1 MAGPVD
7 PEHRPSRAP
16 GDAPPDVFAA
26 VRGRML
32 VHTDTRHLERTD
44 DYADRTHSGLV
55 ISGEGADRR
64 LAERRGDGSEML
76 LADPARYTT
85 ALATKDAP
93 FVWDGQG
100 MLTSAWARDVVA
112 VLQDELANQT
122 GRGAAFALSPTGYIA
137 ANDTAAFEAAAHA
150 ITEFDNPRMIFTVPL
165 SAAWLEKESIARTVA
180 ILREVP
186 GVKAL
191 MLGGQMDPLGKLKDR
206 IVANLCA
213 LLAQVPDVAVLRTD
227 IAAVGALAHGAV
239 FTSFGVTSTLR
250 HLIPPGEQGAGGR
263 PASPSV
269 LYPQLMTFYL
279 GSTIADRHSGGTA
292 PQCGCEVCEGRP
304 LDRFTTK
311 GNGLEREAIGHN
323 IAVMTQW
330 SVDLRSPEAR
340 TDPRRWWRARCE
352 DAVEQARQLSTR
364 LRAAG
369 RKGLEPSRQLRQWA
383 AV

>member
-1 MAGPVD
+1 MAGPAD
-7 PEHRPSRAP
+7 PERRPSRAP
-16 GDAPPDVFAA
+16 GGAPPDVFAA

-32 VHTDTRHLERTD
+32 VHTDSRYLERTGHVD
-44 DYADRTHSGLV
+44 PAHSGLV

-64 LAERRGDGSEML
+64 LAELRGGFEVL
-76 LADPARYTT
+76 LVDRARYT
-85 ALATKDAP
+85 AEPATKDAP

-100 MLTSAWARDVVA
+100 TLSSAWARDVVA
-112 VLQDELANQT
+112 VLQDELADQT
-122 GRGAAFALSPTGYIA
+122 GRGASFALSPTGYIA

-150 ITEFDNPRMIFTVPL
+150 ITEFGDPRMIFTVPL

-191 MLGGQMDPLGKLKDR
+191 VLGGQMDPLGKLKER
-206 IVANLCA
+206 TVANLCA
-213 LLAQVPDVAVLRTD
+213 LLAEVPDMAVLRTD
-227 IAAVGALAHGAV
+227 IAAVGALAHGAA

-250 HLIPPGEQGAGGR
+250 HLIPPGEQAAGGR
-263 PASPSV
+263 PTSPSV
-269 LYPQLMTFYL
+269 LYPELMTFYL
-279 GSTIADRHSGGTA
+279 GSTIADRHSGGSA
-292 PQCGCEVCEGRP
+292 PECGCGLCEGRP

-311 GNGLEREAIGHN
+311 GNGLEGEAIGHN
-323 IAVMTQW
+323 VATMTQW

-340 TDPRRWWRARCE
+340 IDPREWWRTRCQ
-352 DAVEQARQLSTR
+352 DAVDRAGQLSTL